1 MMRWALQNAVGTQR
15 EVIGVA
21 AIDNSEVANAVYSA
35 NFSLSAP
42 LRRNIEHITREQIE
56 LDFGAADV
64 WTASPP
70 CQPYTR
76 RGNGKH
82 GDDPRARSFLHIL
95 EMFPKIRDVCKPK
108 RVLVENVVGFET
120 SATRDALVDALS
132 DAYSVREFVGASPA
146 RLGVPNTR
154 ERYYLLA
161 KRKELGA
168 FADAAPRMRPFA
180 ACRHPRPHGFEPVLG
195 GGSRTRDADA
205 DDFLFP
211 RVEENVE
218 EAVGAYLRRATVAT
232 EGSDAA
238 SLAVPAAAAAKYW
251 RWFDVVTPSS
261 LGSQCFTAGY
271 GKTVYGGS
279 VLAAEA
285 FANDP
290 EMCEVADAAQKRYRL
305 VRPPPKN
312 ALRYFAP
319 EEIAAL
325 HGLER
330 ASAASGARFALPDTL
345 TRRQLY
351 FTLGN
356 SISVD
361 VVQELMRYLMEDIG

>member
-1 MMRWALQNAVGTQR
+1 
-15 EVIGVA
+15 
-21 AIDNSEVANAVYSA
+21 
-35 NFSLSAP
+35 
-42 LRRNIEHITREQIE
+42 
-56 LDFGAADV
+56 
-64 WTASPP
+64 
-70 CQPYTR
+70 
-76 RGNGKH
+76 
-82 GDDPRARSFLHIL
+82 
-95 EMFPKIRDVCKPK
+95 
-108 RVLVENVVGFET
+108 
-120 SATRDALVDALS
+120 
-132 DAYSVREFVGASPA
+132 
-146 RLGVPNTR
+146 VPNTR

-161 KRKELGA
+161 KRKDLGA
-168 FADAAPRMRPFA
+168 FADATPRMRPFA
-180 ACRHPRPHGFEPVLG
+180 TCRHPRDGFEHLEKNKNG
-195 GGSRTRDADA
+195 GGERGTRNAD
-205 DDFLFP
+205 
-211 RVEENVE
+211 
-218 EAVGAYLRRATVAT
+218 AVGAYLRRATVAT

-285 FANDP
+285 FASDP

-361 VVQELMRYLMEDIG
+361 VVQELMRYLMEDVG

>member
-1 MMRWALQNAVGTQR
+1 MRWALQNAVGPRR

-35 NFSLSAP
+35 NFPRSEP
-42 LRRNIEHITREQIE
+42 LRRNVEHITREQIE
-56 LDFGAADV
+56 ENFCSADV

-76 RGNGKH
+76 KGNEKH
-82 GDDPRARSFLHIL
+82 GLDPRALSFLQLLDI
-95 EMFPKIRDVCKPK
+95 FPTVKQQCKPK
-108 RVLVENVVGFET
+108 RVLVENVVGFEN
-120 SATRDALVDALS
+120 SATRDALVETLGGE
-132 DAYSVREFVGASPA
+132 YHVEEFVGASP
-146 RLGVPNTR
+146 RTLGVPNTR

-161 KRKELGA
+161 KRKELGGFPDVA
-168 FADAAPRMRPFA
+168 TAALPFA
-180 ACRHPRPHGFEPVLG
+180 RFGESETEAGEIRFEQEPRREVQP
-195 GGSRTRDADA
+195 
-205 DDFLFP
+205 
-211 RVEENVE
+211 
-218 EAVGAYLRRATVAT
+218 VGAYLRLSVPLSTKKND
-232 EGSDAA
+232 ESDATARKPSRDGA
-238 SLAVPAAAAAKYW
+238 SLAVPASAAAKYW

-271 GKTVYGGS
+271 GKTVFGGS

-285 FANDP
+285 FAIDP
-290 EMCEVADAAQKRYRL
+290 EFCELADAEQKRYRL
-305 VRPPPKN
+305 VKPPPPN

-325 HGLER
+325 HGLES
-330 ASAASGARFALPDTL
+330 ASAASGPRFSLPENL

-356 SISVD
+356 SVSVD
-361 VVQELMRYLMEDIG
+361 VVQELMRYLMEDN

>member
-1 MMRWALQNAVGTQR
+1 MMRWALQNAVGPRR

-35 NFSLSAP
+35 NFPRSEP
-42 LRRNIEHITREQIE
+42 LRRNVEHITREQIE
-56 LDFGAADV
+56 ENFCSADV

-76 RGNGKH
+76 KGNEKH
-82 GDDPRARSFLHIL
+82 GLDPRALSFLQLLDI
-95 EMFPKIRDVCKPK
+95 FPTVKQQCKPK
-108 RVLVENVVGFET
+108 RVLVENVVGFEN
-120 SATRDALVDALS
+120 SATREALVETLGGE
-132 DAYSVREFVGASPA
+132 YHVEEFVGASP
-146 RLGVPNTR
+146 RTLGVPNTR

-161 KRKELGA
+161 KRKELGGFPDVA
-168 FADAAPRMRPFA
+168 TAALPFA
-180 ACRHPRPHGFEPVLG
+180 RFGESETEAGEIRFEQEPRREVQP
-195 GGSRTRDADA
+195 
-205 DDFLFP
+205 
-211 RVEENVE
+211 
-218 EAVGAYLRRATVAT
+218 VGAYLRLSVPLSTKKND
-232 EGSDAA
+232 ESDATARKPSRDGA
-238 SLAVPAAAAAKYW
+238 SLAVPASAAAKYW

-271 GKTVYGGS
+271 GKTVFGGS

-285 FANDP
+285 FAIDP
-290 EMCEVADAAQKRYRL
+290 EFCELADAEQKRYRL
-305 VRPPPKN
+305 VKPPPPN

-325 HGLER
+325 HGLES
-330 ASAASGARFALPDTL
+330 ASAASGPRFALPENL

-356 SISVD
+356 SVSVD
-361 VVQELMRYLMEDIG
+361 VVQELMRYLMEDN

>member
-35 NFSLSAP
+35 NFPLSAP

-76 RGNGKH
+76 RGNEKH

-95 EMFPKIRDVCKPK
+95 EMFPTIRDDRKPK

-120 SATRDALVDALS
+120 SETRDALVDALG

-161 KRKELGA
+161 KRKDLGA

-180 ACRHPRPHGFEPVLG
+180 TCRHPRDGFEHGFEQ
-195 GGSRTRDADA
+195 RTRNAEADA
-205 DDFLFP
+205 
-211 RVEENVE
+211 R
-218 EAVGAYLRRATVAT
+218 AVGAYLRRATVAT

-279 VLAAEA
+279 VLAEEA
-285 FANDP
+285 FASDP

-305 VRPPPKN
+305 VRPPPPN

-325 HGLER
+325 HGLES
-330 ASAASGARFALPDTL
+330 ASAASGPKFALPENL

-361 VVQELMRYLMEDIG
+361 VVQELMRYLMEDVE